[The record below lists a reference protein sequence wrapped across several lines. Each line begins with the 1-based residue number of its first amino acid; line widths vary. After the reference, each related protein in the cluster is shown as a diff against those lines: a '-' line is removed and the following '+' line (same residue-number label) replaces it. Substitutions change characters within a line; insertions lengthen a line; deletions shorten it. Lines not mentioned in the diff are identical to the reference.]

1 MEKIKDEKWQRR
13 QFLLSSF
20 IRMKISLKNE
30 VYQCI
35 DKLIS
40 SDWKSSYESLD
51 DVDREIKKIYEDF
64 LNE

>member
-1 MEKIKDEKWQRR
+1 MEKMKDEKWQRR

-30 VYQCI
+30 VYYCI

>member
-1 MEKIKDEKWQRR
+1 MEKMKDEKWQRR

-20 IRMKISLKNE
+20 VRMKISLKNE
-30 VYQCI
+30 VYHCI

-51 DVDREIKKIYEDF
+51 DVDREIKKLYEDF
-64 LNE
+64 ISE

>member
-1 MEKIKDEKWQRR
+1 MEKMKDEKWQKR
-13 QFLLSSF
+13 QFILSSF
-20 IRMKISLKNE
+20 VRMKISLKNE

-51 DVDREIKKIYEDF
+51 DVDREIKKLYEDF
-64 LNE
+64 ISE

>member
-1 MEKIKDEKWQRR
+1 MEKMKDEKWQRR

-20 IRMKISLKNE
+20 IRMKIPLKNQ
-30 VYQCI
+30 VYRCI

>member
-1 MEKIKDEKWQRR
+1 MEKMKDEKWQRR

-20 IRMKISLKNE
+20 VRMKISLKNE

>member
-1 MEKIKDEKWQRR
+1 MEKMKDEKWQRR

-20 IRMKISLKNE
+20 VRMKISLKNE

-51 DVDREIKKIYEDF
+51 DVDREIKKLYEDF
-64 LNE
+64 KNE

>member
-1 MEKIKDEKWQRR
+1 MEKLKDEKWQRR

-20 IRMKISLKNE
+20 VRMKISLKNE